1 MINTIVLQGR
11 LTQDPQ
17 VIHEGENGHI
27 VKLRIANNYYV
38 KGEEKTL
45 FINVKAF
52 GKTGTAC
59 KDNLTKGR
67 SVTVEGDLRA
77 DNWEKDGEKRT
88 EVLIEI
94 PRIEFDR
101 KPATEGQ
108 PAEQSAKQPAGA
120 PSEDDAPPF

>member
-1 MINTIVLQGR
+1 MINTIVIQGR

-27 VKLRIANNYYV
+27 VKMRIANNYYV
-38 KGEEKTL
+38 KGEEQTL

-59 KDNLTKGR
+59 KDNLVKGR
-67 SVTVEGDLRA
+67 SVTVEGDLRS

-88 EVLIEI
+88 EILIEVR
-94 PRIEFDR
+94 RIEFDR
-101 KPATEGQ
+101 KPIEASDQSQAGN
-108 PAEQSAKQPAGA
+108 SAKTANYDEG
-120 PSEDDAPPF
+120 DPPF